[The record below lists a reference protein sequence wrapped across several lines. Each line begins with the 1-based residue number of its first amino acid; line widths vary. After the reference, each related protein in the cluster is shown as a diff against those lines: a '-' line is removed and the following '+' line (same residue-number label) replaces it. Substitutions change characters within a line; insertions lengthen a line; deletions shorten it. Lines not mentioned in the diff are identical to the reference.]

1 MLEAKKAEK
10 TREIY
15 ERNQEKDSTK
25 LDRQEKNEKSGST
38 PPGLP
43 SGYMK
48 ISVVG
53 PNGFEPATTR
63 APFT

>member
-1 MLEAKKAEK
+1 MNVIRKK
-10 TREIY
+10 TVQNWI
-15 ERNQEKDSTK
+15 
-25 LDRQEKNEKSGST
+25 RQETNEKSLSA